1 MNKNR
6 DKGLRYERKIREEL
20 EEMGYDVKTARNE
33 SHTLDA
39 LGVDLV
45 GNIPFHPQCKSTQ
58 KLPNP
63 WKLFMKMPED
73 KMKVIF
79 WHKKYLEDLVILNK
93 DDFYKLL
100 NSYEV
105 FRAKRGT

>member
-1 MNKNR
+1 MNANR
-6 DKGLRYERKIREEL
+6 NKGHNFERKIRQEL
-20 EEMGYDVKTARNE
+20 EQMGYDVKTARNE

-39 LGVDLV
+39 MGVDLV
-45 GNIPFHPQCKSTQ
+45 GDIPFHPQCKSTQ

-73 KMKVIF
+73 KFKVIF
-79 WHKKYLEDLVILNK
+79 WKKKYLEELIIMSK

-100 NSYEV
+100 DSYEIS
-105 FRAKRGT
+105 RKKGD